1 MQIDDVSVSEEKFS
15 YWIFLFQLHNNDHE
29 LDTLTPVRF
38 SGLTQRPNPIAEK
51 IFNVSLILSASD
63 SFIEFVLCIF
73 QTCLDNPFKE

>member
-1 MQIDDVSVSEEKFS
+1 MMSVFQKKSSPTGFFS
-15 YWIFLFQLHNNDHE
+15 SSCIINDHE
-29 LDTLTPVRF
+29 VDTLTPVKF

-63 SFIEFVLCIF
+63 PFVEVVSCIF